1 MFMSVRVAVLALA
14 LAGCATG
21 ETKLEADALPAKT
34 AGYVAGDFTLK
45 EYPFATAFV
54 LSDVESGREYVLP
67 FTRHRKFPAGHRE
80 TSLVELPPGTYRA
93 THWIVFN
100 AFWGPSS
107 GGREFKAQL
116 EPSRFTAPFKL
127 NGGEVVFLGKF
138 LTENQW
144 IPGYSESTTHGKWEA
159 ERISTL
165 EARELLLR
173 TYPRF
178 ASANMTCIA
187 CMN

>member
-1 MFMSVRVAVLALA
+1 MFMLVRVAGLALA
-14 LAGCATG
+14 LTGCATG
-21 ETKLEADALPAKT
+21 ETQLKADALPLKT
-34 AGYVAGDFTLK
+34 LGYVAGDFTVK

-54 LSDVESGREYVLP
+54 LTNMESRREYVLP
-67 FTRHRKFPAGHRE
+67 FTRQRKFPAGHRE

-107 GGREFKAQL
+107 GGREFKAEL
-116 EPSRFTAPFKL
+116 EPSRFAESFKL
-127 NGGEVVFLGKF
+127 KGGEVVFLGKF

-144 IPGYSESTTHGKWEA
+144 IPGYPESATHGKWEA
-159 ERISTL
+159 QRISTP

-173 TYPRF
+173 AYPRF
-178 ASANMTCIA
+178 ALADMTCLT